1 MQIIILNM
9 LFIIVF
15 FIIGNY
21 FFNIALNQNVSKKYI
36 MRSVTQEDINEEN
49 TNKKI
54 GERWIKVFAKEEE
67 IISKDNIKLHGYK
80 IVNPIRKSNVWV
92 ILVHGYM
99 GSSYEMSGFA
109 KEYINMGYNVFLIDL
124 RAHGKSEGKYIGMGW
139 KDRLDLKE
147 WINKICTDEPECKI
161 ILYGVSM
168 GAATVMMTTGE
179 KLPKNVKACIEEAKQ
194 LIHEEKDE
202 EMKQFLKAEME
213 ENEAKLPDYEERMK
227 ILLLP
232 RDPMD
237 DKDIMLEIRGG
248 AGGDEANIF
257 AGDLMRMYMRYADK
271 MGWQTQILS
280 KTDCEA
286 GGVSEVI
293 ISMKG
298 DSIYS
303 RLKYESGVHRVQR
316 VPATESQGRVHTS
329 TATVAVMPEVDDV
342 EVELNMNDVEISTA
356 RSGGAG
362 GQNVNKV
369 ETAARVFHKPTGIM
383 IFCTEER
390 SQLQN
395 KERALQILKAKL
407 YDMEVQ
413 KQMQEI
419 TDLRRSQVGTGDR
432 SERIRTYN
440 FPQGRLTDHRIGQ
453 NLNVWTVI
461 DGDLDE
467 LINLLVEYDQKLKLE
482 KLAEVNT

>member
-1 MQIIILNM
+1 MKDMLDKILQIEKRYTELGEILSDPAVIQDYNKFRDLSKQRKSM
-9 LFIIVF
+9 EETVNLYYEWKKVTDA
-15 FIIGNY
+15 
-21 FFNIALNQNVSKKYI
+21 IA
-36 MRSVTQEDINEEN
+36 D
-49 TNKKI
+49 
-54 GERWIKVFAKEEE
+54 AKE
-67 IISKDNIKLHGYK
+67 L
-80 IVNPIRKSNVWV
+80 
-92 ILVHGYM
+92 L
-99 GSSYEMSGFA
+99 FA
-109 KEYINMGYNVFLIDL
+109 EN
-124 RAHGKSEGKYIGMGW
+124 
-139 KDRLDLKE
+139 
-147 WINKICTDEPECKI
+147 
-161 ILYGVSM
+161 
-168 GAATVMMTTGE
+168 
-179 KLPKNVKACIEEAKQ
+179 
-194 LIHEEKDE
+194 DE
-202 EMKQFLKAEME
+202 EMKGFLKAEIE
-213 ENEAKLPDYEERMK
+213 ENEAKIPEFEEKMK

-257 AGDLMRMYMRYADK
+257 AGDLARMYMRFADK
-271 MGWQTQILS
+271 MGWQTQVLS
-280 KTDCEA
+280 KTECEA
-286 GGVSEVI
+286 GGVSEII

-298 DSIYS
+298 DAIYS
-303 RLKYESGVHRVQR
+303 QLKYESGVHRVQR

-419 TDLRRSQVGTGDR
+419 TDLRRSQVGSGDR

-440 FPQGRLTDHRIGQ
+440 FPQGRLTDHRLNH

-461 DGDLDE
+461 EGELEDL
-467 LINLLVEYDQKLKLE
+467 IKLLMEYDQKLKLE
-482 KLAEVNT
+482 KLAEVG

>member
-1 MQIIILNM
+1 MKDMLDKILQIEK
-9 LFIIVF
+9 
-15 FIIGNY
+15 NY
-21 FFNIALNQNVSKKYI
+21 IEL
-36 MRSVTQEDINEEN
+36 
-49 TNKKI
+49 
-54 GERWIKVFAKEEE
+54 
-67 IISKDNIKLHGYK
+67 
-80 IVNPIRKSNVWV
+80 
-92 ILVHGYM
+92 
-99 GSSYEMSGFA
+99 
-109 KEYINMGYNVFLIDL
+109 
-124 RAHGKSEGKYIGMGW
+124 
-139 KDRLDLKE
+139 
-147 WINKICTDEPECKI
+147 
-161 ILYGVSM
+161 
-168 GAATVMMTTGE
+168 GE
-179 KLPKNVKACIEEAKQ
+179 KLSDPAIIQDYNKFRDLSKQRKSMEETVNLYYQWKSATEAIEDAKE
-194 LIHEEKDE
+194 LIHAESDP
-202 EMKQFLKAEME
+202 EMKEFLKAEME
-213 ENEAKLPDYEERMK
+213 ENESKIAKYEEDMK

-257 AGDLMRMYMRYADK
+257 AGDLMRMYIRYADK
-271 MGWQTQILS
+271 QGWQTQILS

-316 VPATESQGRVHTS
+316 VPQTESQGRVHTS
-329 TATVAVMPEVDDV
+329 TATVAVMPQIEGV
-342 EVELNMNDVEISTA
+342 EVELNMNDVEITTA

-395 KERALQILKAKL
+395 KERALEILKAKL
-407 YDMEVQ
+407 YDMELQ
-413 KQMQEI
+413 KQNKEI

-440 FPQGRLTDHRIGQ
+440 FPQGRLTDHRINH

-461 DGDLDE
+461 DGELDE
-467 LINLLVEYDQKLKLE
+467 LIGLLVEYDQKLKLE
-482 KLAEVNT
+482 KLAESAG

>member
-1 MQIIILNM
+1 MLEKILQIE
-9 LFIIVF
+9 
-15 FIIGNY
+15 
-21 FFNIALNQNVSKKYI
+21 KKYI
-36 MRSVTQEDINEEN
+36 ELGETLSDPSVIQDYNRFRDLSKQRKSMEETVN
-49 TNKKI
+49 LYYEWKKTVDAI
-54 GERWIKVFAKEEE
+54 ADAKEM
-67 IISKDNIKLHGYK
+67 LHAE
-80 IVNPIRKSNVWV
+80 S
-92 ILVHGYM
+92 
-99 GSSYEMSGFA
+99 
-109 KEYINMGYNVFLIDL
+109 
-124 RAHGKSEGKYIGMGW
+124 
-139 KDRLDLKE
+139 
-147 WINKICTDEPECKI
+147 
-161 ILYGVSM
+161 
-168 GAATVMMTTGE
+168 
-179 KLPKNVKACIEEAKQ
+179 
-194 LIHEEKDE
+194 DE
-202 EMKQFLKAEME
+202 EMKAFLKAEME
-213 ENEAKLPDYEERMK
+213 ANEAKIPEFEEKMK

-237 DKDIMLEIRGG
+237 DKDIMLEIRGS

-257 AGDLMRMYMRYADK
+257 AGDLMRMYLRYADK
-271 MGWQTQILS
+271 KGWQTQVLS

-293 ISMKG
+293 ISIKG
-298 DSIYS
+298 DAVYS
-303 RLKYESGVHRVQR
+303 QLKYESGVHRVQR

-413 KQMQEI
+413 KQMKEI
-419 TDLRRSQVGTGDR
+419 TDLRRSQVGSGDR

-440 FPQGRLTDHRIGQ
+440 FPQGRLTDHRLNH

-461 DGDLDE
+461 DGELDE
-467 LINLLVEYDQKLKLE
+467 LIKLLMEYDQKLKLE
-482 KLAEVNT
+482 KLAQVE

>member
-1 MQIIILNM
+1 MLDKILQIEEKYKELGITLSDPAVIQDYERFRDL
-9 LFIIVF
+9 
-15 FIIGNY
+15 
-21 FFNIALNQNVSKKYI
+21 SKQRKAMEETVEVYQQWKANNEAI
-36 MRSVTQEDINEEN
+36 ED
-49 TNKKI
+49 
-54 GERWIKVFAKEEE
+54 AKEL
-67 IISKDNIKLHGYK
+67 IKAE
-80 IVNPIRKSNVWV
+80 S
-92 ILVHGYM
+92 
-99 GSSYEMSGFA
+99 
-109 KEYINMGYNVFLIDL
+109 
-124 RAHGKSEGKYIGMGW
+124 
-139 KDRLDLKE
+139 
-147 WINKICTDEPECKI
+147 
-161 ILYGVSM
+161 
-168 GAATVMMTTGE
+168 
-179 KLPKNVKACIEEAKQ
+179 
-194 LIHEEKDE
+194 DE
-202 EMKQFLKAEME
+202 EMKEFLKSEIETNEKKNE
-213 ENEAKLPDYEERMK
+213 ELSERMK
-227 ILLLP
+227 VLLLP

-237 DKDIMLEIRGG
+237 DKDIMLEIRGS

-257 AGDLMRMYMRYADK
+257 AGDLMRMYLRFADK
-271 MGWQTQILS
+271 QGWQTQILS
-280 KTDCEA
+280 MTECEA

-293 ISMKG
+293 ISIKG

-303 RLKYESGVHRVQR
+303 KLKYESGVHRVQR
-316 VPATESQGRVHTS
+316 VPQTESQGRVHTS

-342 EVELNMNDVEISTA
+342 EIELNPSDLEISTA

-369 ETAARVFHKPTGIM
+369 ETAVRVFHKPSGIM

-407 YDMEVQ
+407 YDIETQ

-461 DGDLDE
+461 DGDLEE
-467 LINLLVEYDQKLKLE
+467 LINLLIEHDQKLKLE
-482 KLAEVNT
+482 KLAELN

>member
-1 MQIIILNM
+1 MNILKTVDLQKIYGQGETEVKALDGVNLEVEKGEFAAIVGTSGSGKSTM
-9 LFIIVF
+9 LH
-15 FIIGNY
+15 IIGGLDNPTSGQVIVDGQNLSHMTDEELTI
-21 FFNIALNQNVSKKYI
+21 FRRRNIGFVFQQYNLVPMLNVWENIVLPVKLDGKKIEKKYVELGQTLSDPDVI
-36 MRSVTQEDINEEN
+36 ADY
-49 TNKKI
+49 NKF
-54 GERWIKVFAKEEE
+54 RDL
-67 IISKDNIKLHGYK
+67 SKQ
-80 IVNPIRKSNVWV
+80 RKSMEETVE
-92 ILVHGYM
+92 LY
-99 GSSYEMSGFA
+99 YA
-109 KEYINMGYNVFLIDL
+109 
-124 RAHGKSEGKYIGMGW
+124 W
-139 KDRLDLKE
+139 K
-147 WINKICTDEPECKI
+147 
-161 ILYGVSM
+161 
-168 GAATVMMTTGE
+168 
-179 KLPKNVKACIEEAKQ
+179 KAVDAIEEAKQ

>member
-1 MQIIILNM
+1 MLDKILQIE
-9 LFIIVF
+9 
-15 FIIGNY
+15 
-21 FFNIALNQNVSKKYI
+21 KKYKELGETLSDPAVI
-36 MRSVTQEDINEEN
+36 QDYNRFRDLSKQRKSMEE
-49 TNKKI
+49 TVELYYEWKKATDAI
-54 GERWIKVFAKEEE
+54 DEAKEM
-67 IISKDNIKLHGYK
+67 LH
-80 IVNPIRKSNVWV
+80 
-92 ILVHGYM
+92 
-99 GSSYEMSGFA
+99 
-109 KEYINMGYNVFLIDL
+109 
-124 RAHGKSEGKYIGMGW
+124 SES
-139 KDRLDLKE
+139 DD
-147 WINKICTDEPECKI
+147 
-161 ILYGVSM
+161 
-168 GAATVMMTTGE
+168 
-179 KLPKNVKACIEEAKQ
+179 
-194 LIHEEKDE
+194 
-202 EMKQFLKAEME
+202 EMKALIKAEIE
-213 ENEAKLPDYEERMK
+213 ENEAKIPEYEERMK

-257 AGDLMRMYMRYADK
+257 AGDLARMYMRYADK
-271 MGWQTQILS
+271 QGWQTQILS
-280 KTDCEA
+280 KTECEA
-286 GGVSEVI
+286 GGVSEII
-293 ISMKG
+293 ISIKG
-298 DSIYS
+298 DAVYS

-342 EVELNMNDVEISTA
+342 EIELNMNDVEITTA

-419 TDLRRSQVGTGDR
+419 TDLRRSQVGSGDR

-440 FPQGRLTDHRIGQ
+440 FPQGRLTDHRLNH

-461 DGDLDE
+461 DGELDE
-467 LINLLVEYDQKLKLE
+467 LIKLLMEYDQKLKLE
-482 KLAEVNT
+482 KLAEVN

>member
-21 FFNIALNQNVSKKYI
+21 FFNIALNPNVSKKYI

-49 TNKKI
+49 TNKII

-179 KLPKNVKACIEEAKQ
+179 KLPQNVKACIEDCGYSSVYDQFKMMLESIPRFFANFI
-194 LIHEEKDE
+194 LISSDCVSKIRIGYSY
-202 EMKQFLKAEME
+202 
-213 ENEAKLPDYEERMK
+213 NEASSVKQIKKANIP
-227 ILLLP
+227 ILFIHG
-232 RDPMD
+232 
-237 DKDIMLEIRGG
+237 DKDKFVPYIMLG
-248 AGGDEANIF
+248 
-257 AGDLMRMYMRYADK
+257 
-271 MGWQTQILS
+271 
-280 KTDCEA
+280 
-286 GGVSEVI
+286 
-293 ISMKG
+293 
-298 DSIYS
+298 
-303 RLKYESGVHRVQR
+303 
-316 VPATESQGRVHTS
+316 
-329 TATVAVMPEVDDV
+329 
-342 EVELNMNDVEISTA
+342 
-356 RSGGAG
+356 
-362 GQNVNKV
+362 
-369 ETAARVFHKPTGIM
+369 
-383 IFCTEER
+383 
-390 SQLQN
+390 
-395 KERALQILKAKL
+395 KL
-407 YDMEVQ
+407 YKAANYP
-413 KQMQEI
+413 KQRLIIENAGHVESAKI
-419 TDLRRSQVGTGDR
+419 NSKLYWRTVRR
-432 SERIRTYN
+432 
-440 FPQGRLTDHRIGQ
+440 F
-453 NLNVWTVI
+453 
-461 DGDLDE
+461 
-467 LINLLVEYDQKLKLE
+467 INKYLK
-482 KLAEVNT
+482 

>member
-1 MQIIILNM
+1 MKDMLDKILQIE
-9 LFIIVF
+9 
-15 FIIGNY
+15 
-21 FFNIALNQNVSKKYI
+21 KKYI
-36 MRSVTQEDINEEN
+36 ELGETLSDPAVIQDYNRFRDLSKQRKSMEETVN
-49 TNKKI
+49 LYYEWKKATDAI
-54 GERWIKVFAKEEE
+54 AEAKE
-67 IISKDNIKLHGYK
+67 
-80 IVNPIRKSNVWV
+80 
-92 ILVHGYM
+92 
-99 GSSYEMSGFA
+99 
-109 KEYINMGYNVFLIDL
+109 
-124 RAHGKSEGKYIGMGW
+124 
-139 KDRLDLKE
+139 
-147 WINKICTDEPECKI
+147 
-161 ILYGVSM
+161 
-168 GAATVMMTTGE
+168 
-179 KLPKNVKACIEEAKQ
+179 
-194 LIHEEKDE
+194 LIHSETDP
-202 EMKQFLKAEME
+202 EMRAFLKAEME
-213 ENEAKLPDYEERMK
+213 VNEAKIPEFEEKMK
-227 ILLLP
+227 VLLLP

-237 DKDIMLEIRGG
+237 DKDIILEIRGG

-271 MGWQTQILS
+271 QGWQTQILS

-286 GGVSEVI
+286 GGVAEVI
-293 ISMKG
+293 ISIKG

-303 RLKYESGVHRVQR
+303 KLKYESGVHRVQR

-342 EVELNMNDVEISTA
+342 EVELNMNDIEITTA

-419 TDLRRSQVGTGDR
+419 TDLRRSQVGSGDR

-440 FPQGRLTDHRIGQ
+440 FPQGRLTDHRINH

-467 LINLLVEYDQKLKLE
+467 LIKLLTEHDQKLKLE
-482 KLAEVNT
+482 KLAEVS

>member
-1 MQIIILNM
+1 MDKILQIESKYTELGQILSDPEVIQDYNR
-9 LFIIVF
+9 FK
-15 FIIGNY
+15 
-21 FFNIALNQNVSKKYI
+21 ALSKQRKA
-36 MRSVTQEDINEEN
+36 MEE
-49 TNKKI
+49 TVETYHKWKDSEQAVI
-54 GERWIKVFAKEEE
+54 DAKELLKSENDETMRAFLHEE
-67 IISKDNIKLHGYK
+67 IT
-80 IVNPIRKSNVWV
+80 SN
-92 ILVHGYM
+92 
-99 GSSYEMSGFA
+99 E
-109 KEYINMGYNVFLIDL
+109 
-124 RAHGKSEGKYIGMGW
+124 
-139 KDRLDLKE
+139 
-147 WINKICTDEPECKI
+147 NKMAE
-161 ILYGVSM
+161 L
-168 GAATVMMTTGE
+168 
-179 KLPKNVKACIEEAKQ
+179 
-194 LIHEEKDE
+194 EEK
-202 EMKQFLKAEME
+202 M
-213 ENEAKLPDYEERMK
+213 RV
-227 ILLLP
+227 LLLP

-257 AGDLMRMYMRYADK
+257 AGDLMRMYMKYADK
-271 MGWQTQILS
+271 QGWQTQILS

-286 GGVSEVI
+286 GGVAEVI
-293 ISMKG
+293 ISIKG

-303 RLKYESGVHRVQR
+303 KLKYESGVHRVQR

-342 EVELNMNDVEISTA
+342 EVELNMNDIEISTA

-407 YDMEVQ
+407 YDIEVQ
-413 KQMQEI
+413 KQMKEV

-467 LINLLVEYDQKLKLE
+467 LIGLLMAHDQKLKLE
-482 KLAEVNT
+482 KLAQIE

>member
-1 MQIIILNM
+1 MLDKILQIEQRYNELGVILSDPAVIQDYNKFRD
-9 LFIIVF
+9 L
-15 FIIGNY
+15 
-21 FFNIALNQNVSKKYI
+21 SK
-36 MRSVTQEDINEEN
+36 Q
-49 TNKKI
+49 
-54 GERWIKVFAKEEE
+54 
-67 IISKDNIKLHGYK
+67 
-80 IVNPIRKSNVWV
+80 RKSMEETVE
-92 ILVHGYM
+92 LY
-99 GSSYEMSGFA
+99 YQ
-109 KEYINMGYNVFLIDL
+109 
-124 RAHGKSEGKYIGMGW
+124 W
-139 KDRLDLKE
+139 K
-147 WINKICTDEPECKI
+147 
-161 ILYGVSM
+161 
-168 GAATVMMTTGE
+168 
-179 KLPKNVKACIEEAKQ
+179 KAVDAIEEAKE
-194 LIHEEKDE
+194 LIKSESDDD
-202 EMKQFLKAEME
+202 MKSFLKAELD
-213 ENEAKLPDYEERMK
+213 ENETKLPEYEEKMK

-237 DKDIMLEIRGG
+237 DNDIMLEIRGG

-257 AGDLMRMYMRYADK
+257 AGDLARMYMRYADK
-271 MGWQTQILS
+271 KGWQTQVLS
-280 KTDCEA
+280 KTECEA
-286 GGVSEVI
+286 GGVSEII
-293 ISMKG
+293 ISIKG
-298 DSIYS
+298 DAIYS
-303 RLKYESGVHRVQR
+303 QLKYESGVHRVQR

-329 TATVAVMPEVDDV
+329 TATVAVMPEVGDV

-440 FPQGRLTDHRIGQ
+440 FPQGRLTDHRLNH

-461 DGDLDE
+461 EGELDE
-467 LINLLVEYDQKLKLE
+467 LIKLLMDYDQKLKLE
-482 KLAEVNT
+482 KLAEVN

>member
-1 MQIIILNM
+1 MLKLDKGEIKYMKDMLDKIVQIE
-9 LFIIVF
+9 
-15 FIIGNY
+15 
-21 FFNIALNQNVSKKYI
+21 KKYVELGQTLSDPDVI
-36 MRSVTQEDINEEN
+36 ADY
-49 TNKKI
+49 NKF
-54 GERWIKVFAKEEE
+54 RDL
-67 IISKDNIKLHGYK
+67 SKQ
-80 IVNPIRKSNVWV
+80 RKSMEETVE
-92 ILVHGYM
+92 LY
-99 GSSYEMSGFA
+99 YA
-109 KEYINMGYNVFLIDL
+109 
-124 RAHGKSEGKYIGMGW
+124 W
-139 KDRLDLKE
+139 K
-147 WINKICTDEPECKI
+147 
-161 ILYGVSM
+161 
-168 GAATVMMTTGE
+168 
-179 KLPKNVKACIEEAKQ
+179 KAVDAIEEAKQ

-369 ETAARVFHKPTGIM
+369 SSAVRIVHKPTGIVVT
-383 IFCTEER
+383 CQTER

-395 KERALQILKAKL
+395 KETAMKMLKAKL
-407 YDMEVQ
+407 MEIKINERLDTIAEIQGNKTNIEWGSQIRSYVFMPYTLVKDNRTGYETGNITAVMDGALDGFMNAYLKYIS
-413 KQMQEI
+413 KQE
-419 TDLRRSQVGTGDR
+419 SG
-432 SERIRTYN
+432 N
-440 FPQGRLTDHRIGQ
+440 
-453 NLNVWTVI
+453 
-461 DGDLDE
+461 
-467 LINLLVEYDQKLKLE
+467 
-482 KLAEVNT
+482 

>member
-1 MQIIILNM
+1 MKDMLDKILQIEK
-9 LFIIVF
+9 
-15 FIIGNY
+15 NY
-21 FFNIALNQNVSKKYI
+21 IELGQTLSDPAVIQDYNKFRDLSKQRKAMEETVELYYAWKKASDAI
-36 MRSVTQEDINEEN
+36 ED
-49 TNKKI
+49 
-54 GERWIKVFAKEEE
+54 
-67 IISKDNIKLHGYK
+67 
-80 IVNPIRKSNVWV
+80 
-92 ILVHGYM
+92 
-99 GSSYEMSGFA
+99 
-109 KEYINMGYNVFLIDL
+109 
-124 RAHGKSEGKYIGMGW
+124 
-139 KDRLDLKE
+139 
-147 WINKICTDEPECKI
+147 
-161 ILYGVSM
+161 
-168 GAATVMMTTGE
+168 
-179 KLPKNVKACIEEAKQ
+179 AKQ
-194 LIHEEKDE
+194 MIREEKDE
-202 EMKQFLKAEME
+202 EMKAFLKAEME
-213 ENEAKLPDYEERMK
+213 ENEAKLPDYEQRMK
-227 ILLLP
+227 VLLLP

-237 DKDIMLEIRGG
+237 DKDIMLEIRGS

-257 AGDLMRMYMRYADK
+257 AGDLARMYLKFADK
-271 MGWQTQILS
+271 QGWQTQILG
-280 KTDCEA
+280 KTECEA
-286 GGVSEVI
+286 GGVSEII

-303 RLKYESGVHRVQR
+303 KLKYESGVHRVQR

-342 EVELNMNDVEISTA
+342 EVEIRPEDIEMTTA

-369 ETAARVFHKPTGIM
+369 ETAARLFHKPTGIM

-395 KERALQILKAKL
+395 KERAMQILKAKL
-407 YDMEVQ
+407 YDLEVQ

-461 DGDLDE
+461 DGDLDD
-467 LINLLVEYDQKLKLE
+467 LLNLLIEYDQKLKLE
-482 KLAEVNT
+482 KLAQG

>member
-1 MQIIILNM
+1 MLDKILQIEKRYIELGETLSDPAVIQDYNKFRDLSKQRKSM
-9 LFIIVF
+9 EETV
-15 FIIGNY
+15 
-21 FFNIALNQNVSKKYI
+21 ALYYEWKKATDEI
-36 MRSVTQEDINEEN
+36 SD
-49 TNKKI
+49 
-54 GERWIKVFAKEEE
+54 AKEM
-67 IISKDNIKLHGYK
+67 LH
-80 IVNPIRKSNVWV
+80 
-92 ILVHGYM
+92 
-99 GSSYEMSGFA
+99 
-109 KEYINMGYNVFLIDL
+109 
-124 RAHGKSEGKYIGMGW
+124 SEN
-139 KDRLDLKE
+139 DD
-147 WINKICTDEPECKI
+147 
-161 ILYGVSM
+161 
-168 GAATVMMTTGE
+168 
-179 KLPKNVKACIEEAKQ
+179 
-194 LIHEEKDE
+194 
-202 EMKQFLKAEME
+202 EMKALIKAEIE
-213 ENEAKLPDYEERMK
+213 ENEAKIPEYEERMK
-227 ILLLP
+227 VLLLP

-257 AGDLMRMYMRYADK
+257 AGDLARMYMRYADK
-271 MGWQTQILS
+271 QGWQTQVLS
-280 KTDCEA
+280 KTECEA
-286 GGVSEVI
+286 GGVSEII
-293 ISMKG
+293 ISIKG
-298 DSIYS
+298 DAVYS
-303 RLKYESGVHRVQR
+303 QLKYESGVHRVQR

-342 EVELNMNDVEISTA
+342 EVELNMNDIEITTA

-440 FPQGRLTDHRIGQ
+440 FPQGRLTDHRINH

-461 DGDLDE
+461 DGELDE
-467 LINLLVEYDQKLKLE
+467 LIKLLMEYDQKLKLE
-482 KLAEVNT
+482 KLAEVG